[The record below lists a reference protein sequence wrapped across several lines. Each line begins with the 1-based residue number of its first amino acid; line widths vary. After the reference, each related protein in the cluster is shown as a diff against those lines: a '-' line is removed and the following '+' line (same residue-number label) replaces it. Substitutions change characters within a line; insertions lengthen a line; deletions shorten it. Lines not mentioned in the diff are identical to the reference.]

1 MLHIITEGNS
11 ELKNRVFPIPD
22 GVRKLLK
29 STLENYNGDKTI
41 DGYKRLNNILGMQS
55 ISYQEMKRIKN
66 FFDNYNGSDKSAEY
80 ILNGGEPMKNWVNNT
95 LNTATKAVH
104 DFKQAKKDAGISNA
118 FIKAH
123 NKDRQNKKKNKPTQV
138 KFNTNNVNKNIM
150 NNNSLKYESILRESI
165 DIEEYLND
173 YDEYY
178 VLNEFK
184 YSKEK
189 TQNWGVLINPSMYQ
203 QALNEFTKFGKI
215 TAFPTKYIYQW
226 IGILFKNT
234 FILQA
239 NTNLA
244 GHGTYYPTDA
254 VEDFLISILGDKLY
268 GISNDNVNIKITE
281 NEFINLCQKN
291 NIYLNEST
299 GIHKDGQYDLFM
311 SQEEV
316 DDYDKKL
323 EKYENAKKFIKY
335 KEMAEQYNK
344 KCINYYNIQT
354 DNIQVD
360 VENNVIYRVKDV
372 SDYLDEIGLYDWM
385 KMPDGSDAWSD
396 FGLSPIF
403 EILNEYNESTT
414 PEEALVIIN
423 KTLDVYHQRGDLSS
437 IFIQGG
443 NTSLSKISNGSM
455 YENKRRIICI
465 TEEQTKMLKEAMDDQ
480 FSLDEL
486 SAISSFKGRFDYCT
500 KHLGRNTGKGSS
512 RAIFQLD
519 DEKVLKLAY
528 NEKGI
533 GQNFEEERT
542 YDSYIFPKIFQKDTN
557 GYWLVS
563 EFVLPAKAQDFKH
576 CFNMTFKQFVDFLN
590 ASAVYRFG
598 RNWYTSLT
606 EEEYVNLIEN
616 NEDLKKFDQYIGD
629 YGSFIVGDMARICN
643 YGLTMRYGEPCI
655 VLLDSGFSEEV
666 YYNYYCKN

>member
-1 MLHIITEGNS
+1 MN
-11 ELKNRVFPIPD
+11 
-22 GVRKLLK
+22 
-29 STLENYNGDKTI
+29 
-41 DGYKRLNNILGMQS
+41 
-55 ISYQEMKRIKN
+55 QE
-66 FFDNYNGSDKSAEY
+66 
-80 ILNGGEPMKNWVNNT
+80 
-95 LNTATKAVH
+95 
-104 DFKQAKKDAGISNA
+104 Q
-118 FIKAH
+118 
-123 NKDRQNKKKNKPTQV
+123 
-138 KFNTNNVNKNIM
+138 
-150 NNNSLKYESILRESI
+150 
-165 DIEEYLND
+165 
-173 YDEYY
+173 
-178 VLNEFK
+178 
-184 YSKEK
+184 
-189 TQNWGVLINPSMYQ
+189 
-203 QALNEFTKFGKI
+203 
-215 TAFPTKYIYQW
+215 
-226 IGILFKNT
+226 
-234 FILQA
+234 
-239 NTNLA
+239 
-244 GHGTYYPTDA
+244 
-254 VEDFLISILGDKLY
+254 
-268 GISNDNVNIKITE
+268 
-281 NEFINLCQKN
+281 
-291 NIYLNEST
+291 
-299 GIHKDGQYDLFM
+299 
-311 SQEEV
+311 V

-323 EKYENAKKFIKY
+323 EKYENSKKFIKY

-344 KCINYYNIQT
+344 KCINKYNIQT

-403 EILNEYNESTT
+403 EILDEYNDSTT

-423 KTLDVYHQRGDLSS
+423 KVLDVYHQRGDLSS

-443 NTSLSKISNGSM
+443 NASLSKISNGSM
-455 YENKRRIICI
+455 HENKRRIICI
-465 TEEQTKMLKEAMDDQ
+465 TEEQTRMLKEAMDDQ
-480 FSLDEL
+480 FSLEEL
-486 SAISSFKGRFDYCT
+486 SAISSYKGRFDYCT

-616 NEDLKKFDQYIGD
+616 NEDLKEFDQYIGD
-629 YGSFIVGDMARICN
+629 YGSFIVGDMTRICN
-643 YGLTMRYGEPCI
+643 YGLTMRYGKPCI

-666 YYNYYCKN
+666 YYNYYSKN